1 MPPYQIALVVCE
13 YCDRAWHDAAGRS
26 IEVPPSTVEQAC
38 CDAQYLGYVDGDV
51 PTRAFQEVPPAVARM
66 VLRRDRGRCR
76 VPGCRSSRWIHL
88 HHIVPREHGG
98 NNDPWNLVCLCP
110 AHHQALHRQQIALTG
125 RAPDALVFDVGRY
138 DAPWDSPATSADA
151 GPLFGVR
158 GSGKEES
165 RSAPA

>member
-1 MPPYQIALVVCE
+1 MP
-13 YCDRAWHDAAGRS
+13 RAWLS
-26 IEVPPSTVEQAC
+26 
-38 CDAQYLGYVDGDV
+38 L
-51 PTRAFQEVPPAVARM
+51 
-66 VLRRDRGRCR
+66 L
-76 VPGCRSSRWIHL
+76 RWIHL